1 MTYCAKTGASRLVL
15 PGGELRLRPDRAE
28 EKISVHKQQRREFE
42 ADRLR
47 SERHTGFYDRRGRT
61 KLLFSGFI
69 SPFNLERCR
78 NVTIRDLSV
87 DYIRTFHSEGVVRAA
102 GPGWLDMEFPE
113 EYVCDLSDGG
123 LRFLDDEG
131 TAYPFSSLLE
141 FDAVKREPAFHVDD
155 YWLAKH
161 TIVARQQRGGLVRI
175 FRDDL
180 KAGIG
185 NVMVF
190 GAARRLNPGFTIRRA
205 SRSATSTFAIAGAWG

>member
-1 MTYCAKTGASRLVL
+1 MCEDRCVPSRITGRRTAVASG
-15 PGGELRLRPDRAE
+15 PGRG
-28 EKISVHKQQRREFE
+28 KISVHKQQRRV
-42 ADRLR
+42 
-47 SERHTGFYDRRGRT
+47 
-61 KLLFSGFI
+61 SGFI